1 MTLGQTATVTVT
13 MRNTGTTT
21 WETTVENDGDV
32 LVRTSY
38 SLGSVGWGSSGLA
51 VTGSVAPNTDRAF
64 EFTITAPQTA
74 GSYAFQ
80 WRMRCDVDEI
90 PVPEIPPPMSVAS
103 VCGWFGASTPS
114 RTIVVEADT
123 APSFGGETISSMGWR
138 VGETITPVE
147 LPEATGG
154 NGTLTYA
161 VTTLPAGT
169 TLPGGVAFD
178 PLTRVLSGTPTGWT
192 PTRRADYTATDADGD
207 EASLT
212 FWFRVARDKKPSL
225 SGTIPD
231 LTLQEDET
239 MSPVTLPAATGG
251 DPPLTYSLPGL
262 PEGLALDP
270 LTRVLSGTPTVAQDD
285 VTYTY
290 TATDSDNTA
299 PDSASLSFDIAV
311 AEDKV
316 PTFDGAE
323 ILDQTLQVGES
334 FSLPLPAATGG
345 DGTLTYSLSDCPAG
359 TSFNRFTRVLSGTP
373 TTAQEDVTYTYTATD
388 SDVTEPDSVSLSFKV
403 TVKPDEVPTFDEPI
417 LDQTL
422 QVGES
427 FSLTLPAATGGD
439 GTLTYSLSGGL
450 PPGVTRSGFTVSG
463 TPTAAQSAKT
473 YTWRVTDSDV
483 TSPDSD
489 SDSFKITVE
498 PDNVPALTDPIEDQ
512 LWKVG
517 EPVSLTLPGATGGD
531 PPLSYSLTGTLPS
544 GVTRSGFVVSGT
556 PTAAQDAVTHFWRVT
571 DSDATSPDWDLDLLT
586 ITVEADNV
594 PSFGDE
600 IPDQTW
606 QVGESVSV
614 TLPEATGGDGT
625 LSHSLSGELPAGVT
639 RSGFTVSGTPTAVQ
653 DAETHTWTAT
663 DSDAASPD
671 SASLTFTIT
680 VEADNVPSFGD
691 ETIADQ
697 TWKVG
702 APVSLTLPEATGG
715 DGTLSHSLSG
725 ELPAGV
731 TRSGFTVSGTPTAA
745 QDAETHTWTAT
756 DSDAASPDSTSL
768 TFTITVEADNVPS
781 FGDETIA
788 DQTWKVGAPVS
799 VTLPEAAG
807 GDGTLSHSLSGEL
820 PAGVTRSGF
829 TVSGTPT
836 AAQDAETYTWTATDS
851 DAASPDSASLTFRI
865 TVDTYESSVQDYDL
879 PTSMRAGTSANVS
892 VTMKNTGSSTWTNA
906 AGYGLGSHN
915 AHWGITEVPLPAS
928 ASVGTNVEQPFT
940 FTITAPSRPGSYAF
954 NWQMNQGGSWFG
966 GIINVPITVYADD
979 ASFVSYRGLPPSMIV
994 GETATVGVTMRN
1006 TGASTWTKVDGYKL
1020 VSQNTPSGLWGVTES
1035 ALDASVAPDVDHTFY
1050 IAIAAPTTPG
1060 VHTFQWQ
1067 MDRNGAGFGST
1078 TTSQKIT
1085 VYADNASLVSY
1096 DNVPTS
1102 MTAGDTATVG
1112 VTMRNTGTSTWTDA
1126 DGYGLVS
1133 RTTPSGL
1140 WGLTAVP
1147 LPASASV
1154 APDAKHTFI
1163 FTITAPTDPGD
1174 HTFQW
1179 QMDHNGTG
1187 FGGIVNVTITV
1198 AEDNVPS
1205 FGEQTIAD
1213 QTWQVGEPVSVILP
1227 EAAGG
1232 DGTLSHSL
1240 SGELP
1245 AGVTRSG
1252 FTVSGTPT
1260 AAQDAVTYTWTA
1272 TDSDAA
1278 SPDSASLSFTIT
1290 VAEDN
1295 VPSFGDETIADQTW
1309 QVGEPV
1315 SVTLPEAT
1323 GGDGTLSHSL
1333 SGALP
1338 SGVTRSGFTVSGTP
1352 TAAQDA
1358 VTQTWTAT
1366 DSDAASPD
1374 SASLTFTITVEA
1386 DNVPSFGDETI
1397 ADQTWQVG
1405 EPVSLTLPEAT
1416 GGDGT
1421 LSHSLSGELPAG
1433 VTRSGFTVSGTPTAA
1448 QDAVTQTWTATDSDA
1463 ASPDSASLTFTI
1475 TVEADN
1481 VPSFGDETI
1490 ADQTWQVGEPVSLTL
1505 PEATGGDPP
1514 LSYSLSGELP
1524 AGVTRSGFTVSGTP
1538 TAVQDAETY
1547 TWTATDSDA
1556 AAPDSTSLTFT
1567 ITVEADNVPS
1577 FGVETIAD
1585 QTWKVGEPVSLTLP
1599 EATGGDPALSYSLS
1613 GGLPAGVTRSGFTV
1627 SGTPTAAQDA
1637 VPHTWTATDSD
1648 AASPDSASL
1657 SFTITVAEDNVPSF
1671 NGTISDQ
1678 TWKVGDYVVL
1688 FLRSATGGD
1697 GALSYSLSGELP
1709 AGVTRSGFVVSG
1721 RPTAAQDAVTYTW
1734 TATDSDAASPDSASL
1749 SFTIRVLG
1757 GNSTSFSG
1765 RIPDQRWK
1773 VGEPVSLQLL
1783 EATGG
1788 APPLSYSLSGELP
1801 AGVTRSGFTVSGTP
1815 TAAREAAKHSWTAT
1829 DSDAAS
1835 PDSASLSFTIAVVAG
1850 AADDASFVSWSGVP
1864 KKMTAGSSATVT
1876 VTMTNT
1882 GTTTWTPGAGYMLGS
1897 QSPED
1902 NDTWGLKRVG
1912 LPADA
1917 APNATVDFTFK
1928 ITAPET
1934 VGSYGFEWRMVRGRA
1949 AWFGSSTGSAEIT
1962 VEDPSFGDQR
1972 VTDQTWVKDRP
1983 IAPLTLPAAQG
1994 GDGALRYSLT
2004 PSPPAGVTFTES
2016 TRTLSGTP
2024 TAVQT
2029 AAEYAYGATDIDG
2042 DAALVRFGIEVES
2055 APADDASFVSWSGVP
2070 RKMAAG
2076 SSATVTVTMTNTGTT
2091 TWTPGAGYGLGSHSP
2106 EDNDTWGLTRVGLP
2120 ADAAPNATVDFTFKI
2135 TAPET
2140 AGSYGF
2146 AWRMVRDG
2154 AGWFGSSTGGAAITV
2169 EAPSFEDETIAD
2181 RTWVQGQAIEKLRL
2195 PAARAGDGALTYS
2208 LTPSPPA
2215 GVAFDASTRTLSGTP
2230 TAVQGET
2237 AYTYAATDSDGDE
2250 ATLSFEI
2257 EVEAGLVDDA
2267 SFVSWSGV
2275 PSFMTPGQTA
2285 PVTVT
2290 MTNTGTT
2297 TWTSAAGYG
2306 LGSHY
2311 PRAWGLERVGLPA
2324 GVAPNA
2330 TVDFTFQIKAPET
2343 AGSYGF
2349 EWQMVRDGSAWFGS
2363 STGSAKIT
2371 VEDPSFGGQTVTDQ
2385 TWVKDQAIE
2394 TLTLPAA
2401 SGGDGALVYSLSPPP
2416 PSGVTFDA
2424 SRRMLS
2430 GTPAAVQSGASYAYT
2445 ATDSDGDAATLTFG
2459 ITVALAASRASSQAS
2474 SAPSAPPEVFD
2485 MFEYWLL
2492 PHGKAS
2498 KVRTRLVDGRVVPGA
2513 GAFELRSFWRG
2524 ELWGRKVAL
2533 LGEPGGA
2540 RYDLFEEV
2548 EGGLDY
2554 WGTYESG
2561 SPGAGFGGDAVSVSL
2576 DRPFRWMNRFMAVG
2590 DAVESPVTGRFLSD
2604 RRRNQAGVLEAA
2616 MRLEVVSH
2624 HGSFTIPAPGGLT
2637 FDDVL
2642 EVRFWPNVA
2651 RAWAHD
2657 TFYLARGHGA
2667 VHSRRAATAVS
2678 GEVAE
2683 WWVVEKAP
2691 APVAP
2696 FRPSVPWFDPFSPG
2710 WPKTAVVNGGLE
2722 DSGHEVQG
2730 GQVRMS
2736 AAPGWTADSSDAV
2749 IAPPPSGLDSG
2760 SRGLLLRGADGGGD
2774 GAPDAAVTEDWI
2786 PVRGGTYELSACM
2799 RRENPRDN
2807 VFVDFNDGVGRESE
2821 FQDAHLVAGS
2831 TGIWECRAL
2840 TTCIPASVGA
2850 VRIRAARSGDN
2861 LGDAWFDRIEF
2872 KRIAACSEPAN
2883 AKRRL
2888 RR

>member
-123 APSFGGETISSMGWR
+123 APSFGGATISSMGWR
-138 VGETITPVE
+138 VGETITPVT

-225 SGTIPD
+225 SGPITD
-231 LTLQEDET
+231 LTLQEGET

-251 DPPLTYSLPGL
+251 DPPLTYSLGDEDGNRPDGL
-262 PEGLALDP
+262 TFDP
-270 LTRVLSGTPTVAQDD
+270 PTRVLSGTPTDWQPAK
-285 VTYTY
+285 TYTY

-323 ILDQTLQVGES
+323 ILDLTLQVGES
-334 FSLPLPAATGG
+334 FSQSLPPATGG
-345 DGTLTYSLSDCPAG
+345 DGTLRYSLSDCPAG
-359 TSFNRFTRVLSGTP
+359 TTFNRFTRVLSGTP
-373 TTAQEDVTYTYTATD
+373 TTAQDDVTYTYTATD

-403 TVKPDEVPTFDEPI
+403 TVKPDEVPTLTDAI
-417 LDQTL
+417 ADQPWK
-422 QVGES
+422 VGEPV
-427 FSLTLPAATGGD
+427 SLTLPGATGGD
-439 GTLTYSLSGGL
+439 PPLSYSLSGAL
-450 PPGVTRSGFTVSG
+450 PSGVTRSGFVVSG

-473 YTWRVTDSDV
+473 YTWRVTDSDA

-489 SDSFKITVE
+489 SDPFTITVE
-498 PDNVPALTDPIEDQ
+498 ADNVPALTGPIEDQ

-531 PPLSYSLTGTLPS
+531 PPLSYSLLGALPS
-544 GVTRSGFVVSGT
+544 GVTRSGFTVSGT
-556 PTAAQDAVTHFWRVT
+556 PTAAQDAVTHTWRVR
-571 DSDATSPDWDLDLLT
+571 DSDAASPDWDWAPFT

-600 IPDQTW
+600 ILDQTW

-653 DAETHTWTAT
+653 DAETYTWTAT

-715 DGTLSHSLSG
+715 DGTLSYSLSG

-745 QDAETHTWTAT
+745 QDAVTHTWTAT
-756 DSDAASPDSTSL
+756 DSDAASPDSASL

-788 DQTWKVGAPVS
+788 NQTWQVGEPVS
-799 VTLPEAAG
+799 LTLPQAAG
-807 GDGTLSHSLSGEL
+807 GDGTLSYSLSGEL

-836 AAQDAETYTWTATDS
+836 AAQDAETYTWTATDA
-851 DAASPDSASLTFRI
+851 DATSPDSASLTFRI
-865 TVDTYESSVQDYDL
+865 TVDTYDSSVEDYDL

-915 AHWGITEVPLPAS
+915 AHWGITAVPLPAS
-928 ASVGTNVEQPFT
+928 ARVGTDVEQPFT

-1085 VYADNASLVSY
+1085 VYTDNASLVSY

-1187 FGGIVNVTITV
+1187 FGGVVNVTITV
-1198 AEDNVPS
+1198 AE
-1205 FGEQTIAD
+1205 
-1213 QTWQVGEPVSVILP
+1213 
-1227 EAAGG
+1227 
-1232 DGTLSHSL
+1232 
-1240 SGELP
+1240 
-1245 AGVTRSG
+1245 
-1252 FTVSGTPT
+1252 
-1260 AAQDAVTYTWTA
+1260 
-1272 TDSDAA
+1272 
-1278 SPDSASLSFTIT
+1278 
-1290 VAEDN
+1290 
-1295 VPSFGDETIADQTW
+1295 
-1309 QVGEPV
+1309 
-1315 SVTLPEAT
+1315 
-1323 GGDGTLSHSL
+1323 
-1333 SGALP
+1333 
-1338 SGVTRSGFTVSGTP
+1338 
-1352 TAAQDA
+1352 
-1358 VTQTWTAT
+1358 
-1366 DSDAASPD
+1366 
-1374 SASLTFTITVEA
+1374 

-1448 QDAVTQTWTATDSDA
+1448 QDAVTYTWTATDSDATSPDSASLSFTITVAEDNVPSFGDETIADQTWQVGESVSVTLPEAAGGDGTLSHSLSGELPAGVTRSGFTVSGTPTAAQDAVTYTWTATDSDA

-1475 TVEADN
+1475 TVAEDN

-1490 ADQTWQVGEPVSLTL
+1490 ADQTWQVGEPVSWTL

-1538 TAVQDAETY
+1538 TA
-1547 TWTATDSDA
+1547 
-1556 AAPDSTSLTFT
+1556 
-1567 ITVEADNVPS
+1567 
-1577 FGVETIAD
+1577 
-1585 QTWKVGEPVSLTLP
+1585 
-1599 EATGGDPALSYSLS
+1599 
-1613 GGLPAGVTRSGFTV
+1613 
-1627 SGTPTAAQDA
+1627 
-1637 VPHTWTATDSD
+1637 
-1648 AASPDSASL
+1648 
-1657 SFTITVAEDNVPSF
+1657 
-1671 NGTISDQ
+1671 
-1678 TWKVGDYVVL
+1678 
-1688 FLRSATGGD
+1688 
-1697 GALSYSLSGELP
+1697 
-1709 AGVTRSGFVVSG
+1709 
-1721 RPTAAQDAVTYTW
+1721 AQDAVTQT
-1734 TATDSDAASPDSASL
+1734 
-1749 SFTIRVLG
+1749 
-1757 GNSTSFSG
+1757 
-1765 RIPDQRWK
+1765 
-1773 VGEPVSLQLL
+1773 
-1783 EATGG
+1783 
-1788 APPLSYSLSGELP
+1788 
-1801 AGVTRSGFTVSGTP
+1801 
-1815 TAAREAAKHSWTAT
+1815 WTAT

-1912 LPADA
+1912 LPAEA

-2029 AAEYAYGATDIDG
+2029 AAEYAFGATDIDG
-2042 DAALVRFGIEVES
+2042 DAALLRFGIEVES

-2311 PRAWGLERVGLPA
+2311 PRTWGLERVGLPA

-2401 SGGDGALVYSLSPPP
+2401 SGGDGALRYSLSPSP

-2424 SRRMLS
+2424 SRRTLS
-2430 GTPAAVQSGASYAYT
+2430 GTPAALQSGASYAYT

>member
-1 MTLGQTATVTVT
+1 
-13 MRNTGTTT
+13 
-21 WETTVENDGDV
+21 
-32 LVRTSY
+32 
-38 SLGSVGWGSSGLA
+38 
-51 VTGSVAPNTDRAF
+51 
-64 EFTITAPQTA
+64 
-74 GSYAFQ
+74 
-80 WRMRCDVDEI
+80 
-90 PVPEIPPPMSVAS
+90 
-103 VCGWFGASTPS
+103 
-114 RTIVVEADT
+114 
-123 APSFGGETISSMGWR
+123 
-138 VGETITPVE
+138 
-147 LPEATGG
+147 
-154 NGTLTYA
+154 
-161 VTTLPAGT
+161 
-169 TLPGGVAFD
+169 
-178 PLTRVLSGTPTGWT
+178 
-192 PTRRADYTATDADGD
+192 
-207 EASLT
+207 
-212 FWFRVARDKKPSL
+212 
-225 SGTIPD
+225 
-231 LTLQEDET
+231 
-239 MSPVTLPAATGG
+239 
-251 DPPLTYSLPGL
+251 
-262 PEGLALDP
+262 
-270 LTRVLSGTPTVAQDD
+270 
-285 VTYTY
+285 
-290 TATDSDNTA
+290 
-299 PDSASLSFDIAV
+299 
-311 AEDKV
+311 
-316 PTFDGAE
+316 
-323 ILDQTLQVGES
+323 
-334 FSLPLPAATGG
+334 
-345 DGTLTYSLSDCPAG
+345 
-359 TSFNRFTRVLSGTP
+359 
-373 TTAQEDVTYTYTATD
+373 
-388 SDVTEPDSVSLSFKV
+388 
-403 TVKPDEVPTFDEPI
+403 
-417 LDQTL
+417 
-422 QVGES
+422 
-427 FSLTLPAATGGD
+427 
-439 GTLTYSLSGGL
+439 
-450 PPGVTRSGFTVSG
+450 
-463 TPTAAQSAKT
+463 
-473 YTWRVTDSDV
+473 
-483 TSPDSD
+483 
-489 SDSFKITVE
+489 
-498 PDNVPALTDPIEDQ
+498 
-512 LWKVG
+512 
-517 EPVSLTLPGATGGD
+517 
-531 PPLSYSLTGTLPS
+531 
-544 GVTRSGFVVSGT
+544 
-556 PTAAQDAVTHFWRVT
+556 
-571 DSDATSPDWDLDLLT
+571 
-586 ITVEADNV
+586 
-594 PSFGDE
+594 
-600 IPDQTW
+600 
-606 QVGESVSV
+606 
-614 TLPEATGGDGT
+614 
-625 LSHSLSGELPAGVT
+625 
-639 RSGFTVSGTPTAVQ
+639 
-653 DAETHTWTAT
+653 
-663 DSDAASPD
+663 
-671 SASLTFTIT
+671 
-680 VEADNVPSFGD
+680 
-691 ETIADQ
+691 
-697 TWKVG
+697 
-702 APVSLTLPEATGG
+702 
-715 DGTLSHSLSG
+715 
-725 ELPAGV
+725 
-731 TRSGFTVSGTPTAA
+731 
-745 QDAETHTWTAT
+745 
-756 DSDAASPDSTSL
+756 
-768 TFTITVEADNVPS
+768 
-781 FGDETIA
+781 
-788 DQTWKVGAPVS
+788 
-799 VTLPEAAG
+799 
-807 GDGTLSHSLSGEL
+807 
-820 PAGVTRSGF
+820 
-829 TVSGTPT
+829 
-836 AAQDAETYTWTATDS
+836 
-851 DAASPDSASLTFRI
+851 
-865 TVDTYESSVQDYDL
+865 
-879 PTSMRAGTSANVS
+879 
-892 VTMKNTGSSTWTNA
+892 
-906 AGYGLGSHN
+906 
-915 AHWGITEVPLPAS
+915 
-928 ASVGTNVEQPFT
+928 
-940 FTITAPSRPGSYAF
+940 
-954 NWQMNQGGSWFG
+954 
-966 GIINVPITVYADD
+966 
-979 ASFVSYRGLPPSMIV
+979 
-994 GETATVGVTMRN
+994 
-1006 TGASTWTKVDGYKL
+1006 
-1020 VSQNTPSGLWGVTES
+1020 
-1035 ALDASVAPDVDHTFY
+1035 
-1050 IAIAAPTTPG
+1050 
-1060 VHTFQWQ
+1060 
-1067 MDRNGAGFGST
+1067 
-1078 TTSQKIT
+1078 
-1085 VYADNASLVSY
+1085 
-1096 DNVPTS
+1096 
-1102 MTAGDTATVG
+1102 
-1112 VTMRNTGTSTWTDA
+1112 
-1126 DGYGLVS
+1126 
-1133 RTTPSGL
+1133 
-1140 WGLTAVP
+1140 
-1147 LPASASV
+1147 
-1154 APDAKHTFI
+1154 
-1163 FTITAPTDPGD
+1163 
-1174 HTFQW
+1174 
-1179 QMDHNGTG
+1179 
-1187 FGGIVNVTITV
+1187 
-1198 AEDNVPS
+1198 
-1205 FGEQTIAD
+1205 
-1213 QTWQVGEPVSVILP
+1213 
-1227 EAAGG
+1227 
-1232 DGTLSHSL
+1232 
-1240 SGELP
+1240 
-1245 AGVTRSG
+1245 
-1252 FTVSGTPT
+1252 
-1260 AAQDAVTYTWTA
+1260 
-1272 TDSDAA
+1272 
-1278 SPDSASLSFTIT
+1278 
-1290 VAEDN
+1290 
-1295 VPSFGDETIADQTW
+1295 
-1309 QVGEPV
+1309 
-1315 SVTLPEAT
+1315 
-1323 GGDGTLSHSL
+1323 
-1333 SGALP
+1333 
-1338 SGVTRSGFTVSGTP
+1338 
-1352 TAAQDA
+1352 
-1358 VTQTWTAT
+1358 
-1366 DSDAASPD
+1366 
-1374 SASLTFTITVEA
+1374 
-1386 DNVPSFGDETI
+1386 
-1397 ADQTWQVG
+1397 
-1405 EPVSLTLPEAT
+1405 
-1416 GGDGT
+1416 
-1421 LSHSLSGELPAG
+1421 
-1433 VTRSGFTVSGTPTAA
+1433 
-1448 QDAVTQTWTATDSDA
+1448 
-1463 ASPDSASLTFTI
+1463 
-1475 TVEADN
+1475 
-1481 VPSFGDETI
+1481 
-1490 ADQTWQVGEPVSLTL
+1490 VGEPVSLTL

-1538 TAVQDAETY
+1538 TAAQDAETH

-1788 APPLSYSLSGELP
+1788 DPPLSYSLSGELP

-2042 DAALVRFGIEVES
+2042 DAALLRFGIEVES

-2311 PRAWGLERVGLPA
+2311 PRTWGLERVGLPA

-2401 SGGDGALVYSLSPPP
+2401 SGGDGALRYSLSPSP

-2424 SRRMLS
+2424 SRRTLS
-2430 GTPAAVQSGASYAYT
+2430 GTPAALQSGASYAYT

-2667 VHSRRAATAVS
+2667 VHSRRTATAVS